1 MGRQNAHQIVET
13 VHTALHRAILDR
25 RLRPGQ
31 KLREQALGELFN
43 VSRTTVRAAL
53 QRLESEGLVSIEP
66 NKGASVSLPSVH
78 EVNDLF
84 RVRAVVETGIAAD
97 LCVRQPAPLINRLR
111 EHLEKEQRAM
121 VAGDYKTMSK
131 LQGEFHVLLA
141 EETESKNLMEFLT
154 GIISRTSLVI
164 SAFEDETHSAC
175 RSDEHKTL
183 VDCIESGDM
192 VGAITCMRKHLGD
205 IEMAVTSKA
214 QQIEEG
220 YHPMQ
225 HLLGEL

>member
-1 MGRQNAHQIVET
+1 MGRQNAHQIVDA
-13 VHTALHRAILDR
+13 VHAGLHRAILDR

-53 QRLESEGLVSIEP
+53 QRLESEGLVTIEP
-66 NKGASVSLPSVH
+66 NKGASVSLPSVND
-78 EVNDLF
+78 VNDLF
-84 RVRAVVETGIAAD
+84 RVRVVVETGIAAD
-97 LCVRQPAPLINRLR
+97 LCKRQPAPLIERLR
-111 EHLEKEQRAM
+111 EHLEQEQRAFT
-121 VAGDYKTMSK
+121 ANDYKTMSK

-141 EETESKNLMEFLT
+141 EATDSRHLIEFLT

-164 SAFEDETHSAC
+164 AAFEDETHTAC
-175 RSDEHKTL
+175 RSDDHKTL

-192 VGAITCMRKHLGD
+192 AGAITCMRKHLGD
-205 IEMAVTSKA
+205 IEVAVTAKA
-214 QQIEEG
+214 QQMEDG

-225 HLLGEL
+225 HLFGEL

>member
-1 MGRQNAHQIVET
+1 MGRQNAHQMVDT
-13 VHTALHRAILDR
+13 VYAALHRSILDR

-53 QRLESEGLVSIEP
+53 QRLESEGLVTIEP
-66 NKGASVSLPSVH
+66 NKGASVSLPSVS

-84 RVRAVVETGIAAD
+84 RVRLVVETGIAVD
-97 LCVRQPAPLINRLR
+97 LCGRQPAPLIKRLR
-111 EHLEKEQRAM
+111 EHLDKEQRAM
-121 VAGDYKTMSK
+121 AANDYKTMSK
-131 LQGEFHVLLA
+131 LQGEFHMLLA
-141 EETESKNLMEFLT
+141 EATESRNLIEFLT

-164 SAFEDETHSAC
+164 AAFDDETHSAC

-183 VDCIESGDM
+183 VDCIESGNTA
-192 VGAITCMRKHLGD
+192 GAITCMREHLGD
-205 IEMAVTSKA
+205 IEVAVTAKA
-214 QQIEEG
+214 QQIEDG

-225 HLLGEL
+225 HLLGEM